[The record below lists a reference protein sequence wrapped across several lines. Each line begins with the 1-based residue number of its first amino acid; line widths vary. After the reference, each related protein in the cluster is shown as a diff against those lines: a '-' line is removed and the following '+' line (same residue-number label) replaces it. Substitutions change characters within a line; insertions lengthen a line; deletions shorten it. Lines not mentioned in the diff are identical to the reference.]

1 MAERQSQF
9 VVEGMTCG
17 NCARRVS
24 DAARTVSGVSAA
36 EARAEAGRLTVWWA
50 AEAQLDPGA
59 VVQAV
64 RGAGYPTSEA
74 TSASVTPALSAG
86 SPVSGWRFNVI
97 LGAVCT
103 IPLMIGEWAF
113 HAHSSPTFRIVSVHL
128 STIAMVGCGYRFA
141 RGAWEQMKVGVFGMD
156 VLVSLGALAAYSFS
170 IFGWASGLNGHL
182 YFMEA
187 AAILTFISA
196 GHWLEARVGA
206 EAESSLKAL
215 LRLAPSYAHRREADG
230 REEAVPIDQL
240 RVGDSVVLH
249 PGDRVPTDGL
259 VIEGESNVDEA
270 MLTGESNPVKKTT
283 RAEVFAGTMNIDG
296 QIVFQVSA
304 TGEATS
310 LAQIISAVRRA
321 QTSRA
326 RIQRLADQV
335 SQIFVPT
342 VIGLS
347 LLTFLVWGFFFGS
360 MQALH
365 ESLGR
370 WLWTSTLAPNPW
382 ANAVISATAVLII
395 ACPCAMGLATPAAIM
410 AAANAAARRGILLR
424 DGVALE
430 KAGEITTVLFDKT
443 GTLTEGHPA
452 VLEFVEV
459 SGGKVRAA
467 SEPLRSIA
475 ASLARPSRHPLSKAL
490 AAITDA
496 STLLQEWSEV
506 RGSGVQARLALEI
519 LPWSVGSE
527 VRLGSMEWVMN
538 STERPEPE
546 RAWRDRWLTEGATIL
561 ALSLAGETVALV
573 AVRDRIR
580 REAREVLD
588 QLKAQGKKVRV
599 VSGDLRSAALSI
611 GMELGLR
618 PEEIFAEVKP
628 DQKAGILRE
637 LQAQGHRVAF
647 VGDGI
652 NDAPALAQADLGI
665 AVTQASDVA
674 RESADLVLLRAD
686 LRAVPESL
694 GLARAALATIRQN
707 LFWAFFY
714 NAVAVSFAALGF
726 MNPMLCAAAMG
737 LSDVLVIGNSLR
749 LLRWHGRSS

>member
-1 MAERQSQF
+1 
-9 VVEGMTCG
+9 MTCG

-74 TSASVTPALSAG
+74 TSASVTPALSAW

-170 IFGWASGLNGHL
+170 LFGWASGLNGHL

-580 REAREVLD
+580 SEAREVLD

>member
-1 MAERQSQF
+1 M
-9 VVEGMTCG
+9 VEGMTCG

-74 TSASVTPALSAG
+74 TSACVAPALSAW

-103 IPLMIGEWAF
+103 IPLMVGEWAF

-206 EAESSLKAL
+206 EAASSLKAL
-215 LRLAPSYAHRREADG
+215 MRLAPSYAHRRGADG

-370 WLWTSTLAPNPW
+370 WLWTSTLAPDPW

-561 ALSLAGETVALV
+561 ALSLAGETVGLV

-580 REAREVLD
+580 SEAREVLD

-611 GMELGLR
+611 GIELGLR

-714 NAVAVSFAALGF
+714 NAAAVSFAALGF

>member
-1 MAERQSQF
+1 
-9 VVEGMTCG
+9 MTCG

-215 LRLAPSYAHRREADG
+215 LRLAPSSAHRRGADG
-230 REEAVPIDQL
+230 HEEAVPIDQL

>member
-1 MAERQSQF
+1 M
-9 VVEGMTCG
+9 
-17 NCARRVS
+17 S

-50 AEAQLDPGA
+50 AEAQLDSGA
-59 VVQAV
+59 VAQAV

-74 TSASVTPALSAG
+74 TSASVPSALSPW

-128 STIAMVGCGYRFA
+128 STLAMVGCGYRFA

-215 LRLAPSYAHRREADG
+215 LRLAPSYAHRRGADG

-283 RAEVFAGTMNIDG
+283 PAEVFAGTMNIDG

-347 LLTFLVWGFFFGS
+347 LLTFLAWGFFFGS

-370 WLWTSTLAPNPW
+370 WLWTSTLASNPW

-410 AAANAAARRGILLR
+410 AAANAAYCTPANCCTGCSDRRCSQTR
-424 DGVALE
+424 WR
-430 KAGEITTVLFDKT
+430 ITN
-443 GTLTEGHPA
+443 
-452 VLEFVEV
+452 
-459 SGGKVRAA
+459 R
-467 SEPLRSIA
+467 
-475 ASLARPSRHPLSKAL
+475 
-490 AAITDA
+490 
-496 STLLQEWSEV
+496 
-506 RGSGVQARLALEI
+506 
-519 LPWSVGSE
+519 
-527 VRLGSMEWVMN
+527 N
-538 STERPEPE
+538 
-546 RAWRDRWLTEGATIL
+546 
-561 ALSLAGETVALV
+561 
-573 AVRDRIR
+573 
-580 REAREVLD
+580 
-588 QLKAQGKKVRV
+588 
-599 VSGDLRSAALSI
+599 
-611 GMELGLR
+611 
-618 PEEIFAEVKP
+618 
-628 DQKAGILRE
+628 
-637 LQAQGHRVAF
+637 
-647 VGDGI
+647 
-652 NDAPALAQADLGI
+652 
-665 AVTQASDVA
+665 
-674 RESADLVLLRAD
+674 
-686 LRAVPESL
+686 
-694 GLARAALATIRQN
+694 
-707 LFWAFFY
+707 
-714 NAVAVSFAALGF
+714 
-726 MNPMLCAAAMG
+726 
-737 LSDVLVIGNSLR
+737 
-749 LLRWHGRSS
+749 

>member
-1 MAERQSQF
+1 
-9 VVEGMTCG
+9 MTCG

-74 TSASVTPALSAG
+74 TSASVTPALSAW

-215 LRLAPSYAHRREADG
+215 LRLAPSSAHRRGADG

-580 REAREVLD
+580 SEAREVLD

>member
-580 REAREVLD
+580 SEAREVLD